1 MLISFTLFF
10 SLNSKSTHSFA
21 YRLIFLVK
29 FSKKTYFIPAHCL
42 LFFSF
47 VCCFSFA
54 GIFSWKFITFIPFV
68 FAQNGIEQ
76 NLILIFRWMRQFT
89 QTYTKCELRF
99 AFFCHHLKKDE
110 LLQAIS
116 IAGLL
121 CMHSWMNSEHHK
133 FSNWVWI
140 SADPGLIKLTKQIW
154 WLCCALLRM
163 SLRIL
168 RLMIATK
175 MAAMIRF
182 LCEMVKKLTSLKDFN
197 SLYQTEISKFNEG
210 VWMKLCVNRNWLFI
224 YYILHYD

>member
-21 YRLIFLVK
+21 FKLIFLVK
-29 FSKKTYFIPAHCL
+29 FSKKNIFYSRSLFVV
-42 LFFSF
+42 LFFRLLLQF
-47 VCCFSFA
+47 CRHFLLK
-54 GIFSWKFITFIPFV
+54 IYHIHPIR
-68 FAQNGIEQ
+68 
-76 NLILIFRWMRQFT
+76 FRTKWDWTKSYSYISMNET
-89 QTYTKCELRF
+89 IYTDVHEMRF
-99 AFFCHHLKKDE
+99 AFCCHHLKKDE

-182 LCEMVKKLTSLKDFN
+182 LCEMVKKLTSLKDLN